1 MQVEKG
7 HMFFMV
13 CNLRVWACWI
23 LKKPARLFLQ
33 GIDLFAKE
41 KMSKII
47 ETPEEKLIQKS
58 NKWDTSLEIS
68 VIVQGVCK

>member
-1 MQVEKG
+1 MLDTKS
-7 HMFFMV
+7 
-13 CNLRVWACWI
+13 RT
-23 LKKPARLFLQ
+23 ARLLLQ

-41 KMSKII
+41 KISKFI

-58 NKWDTSLEIS
+58 NKWDTALEMS